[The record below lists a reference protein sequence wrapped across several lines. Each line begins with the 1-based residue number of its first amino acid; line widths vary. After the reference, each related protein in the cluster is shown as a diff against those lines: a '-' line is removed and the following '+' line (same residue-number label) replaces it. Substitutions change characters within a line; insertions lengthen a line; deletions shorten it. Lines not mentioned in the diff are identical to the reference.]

1 MSSVVVEVAVG
12 SVETIRSRRLLI
24 QLQCSMVKL
33 RSSLVRLLSLLGHL
47 AAAVQQRLLGLSG
60 HLTILQLA
68 RLQPLLQVVEIASGT
83 GVAVEIRA
91 GIDDVIAAG
100 AEIDDV
106 TEAAAGTDGADVT
119 TAAAGVGDVI
129 EAGVV
134 DVIVAEAVIEVMDED
149 VIVAAAGAADM
160 IVVVDTTEVGI
171 VAEALIG
178 AAVVMK
184 IVNTVMSQ
192 LGKMRDKVNGE
203 VVGMLRATQ
212 QQRISYSSSSSL
224 SNLHQGVDHHH

>member
-1 MSSVVVEVAVG
+1 M
-12 SVETIRSRRLLI
+12 I

-68 RLQPLLQVVEIASGT
+68 RLQPLLQVVEIASGI
-83 GVAVEIRA
+83 GVTVEITA

-100 AEIDDV
+100 VEIGDV

-119 TAAAGVGDVI
+119 TAAAGAVDVI

-134 DVIVAEAVIEVMDED
+134 DMIVAEAVIEVTDED

-160 IVVVDTTEVGI
+160 IVVVDGTEAGI

-178 AAVVMK
+178 AAVGMK
-184 IVNTVMSQ
+184 IVNTAMSQ
-192 LGKMRDKVNGE
+192 LGEMRDKVNGE
-203 VVGMLRATQ
+203 VVGMLKVTR
-212 QQRISYSSSSSL
+212 QQRIRCNSSHSVQ
-224 SNLHQGVDHHH
+224 HQGVGRHLHRLPHKA